1 MKAKALIWTAGTDTY
16 ANKVVTLLTTK
27 GILIEVKFMYH
38 VYQFVIKDTDEQ
50 PDKEVHRVRSRGIPS
65 AGAYFP
71 GTGMCSLTQK
81 FQ

>member
-38 VYQFVIKDTDEQ
+38 VYQFVIKDTDE
-50 PDKEVHRVRSRGIPS
+50 EVHKMKS
-65 AGAYFP
+65 
-71 GTGMCSLTQK
+71 
-81 FQ
+81 